1 MEKKRVIDY
10 MTHNVVYVNVTD
22 TIGDVINQIRTTK
35 HDGFPVVQNNKVIGY
50 ISARDIIGE
59 HPLTIVNKCMSRH
72 PLKATP
78 NLTIT
83 EVARRIFR
91 SGIQK
96 LPVVDDEN
104 TLIGIISNLDVIRS
118 QIERVTPEKVF
129 KFLSTLHILYNID
142 PVLTREQ
149 IPVNKINPTQS
160 CVYLDELEGR
170 IYELKNHLAEP
181 IIAVRSGDRIIL
193 VDGHHRAVAAHK
205 IGIEYL
211 DAYVLSIDSNIQ
223 LGLEKT
229 AHSMNIY
236 SLNDVKI
243 DENTEYSLIEPTHQ
257 TLISTEN
264 KSVSEYMTTSVLVIQ
279 NNGTVKDVIQLIRST
294 SHDGFPVVNTNNNI
308 VGYIAARNIVGYSAN
323 DKIEPLMDTNTFHIH
338 PNNSMQ
344 DVARKMFR
352 SCIQKVP
359 IIDNQNKLVGIITNS
374 DVIRSQIERVTPE
387 KVFEYI
393 QTLKKLYKIQPQ
405 LSRGMV
411 LVNSLIPTQSKVYID
426 ELDERSYE
434 IINGLVEPLLVVH
447 WNKKYILV
455 DGHHRAVA
463 ALKMGIKELESYIIE
478 VDSDIVL
485 GIEKTSRNMH
495 LLSLNDVKI
504 LDESHCDFLK

>member
-1 MEKKRVIDY
+1 
-10 MTHNVVYVNVTD
+10 
-22 TIGDVINQIRTTK
+22 
-35 HDGFPVVQNNKVIGY
+35 
-50 ISARDIIGE
+50 
-59 HPLTIVNKCMSRH
+59 
-72 PLKATP
+72 
-78 NLTIT
+78 
-83 EVARRIFR
+83 
-91 SGIQK
+91 
-96 LPVVDDEN
+96 
-104 TLIGIISNLDVIRS
+104 
-118 QIERVTPEKVF
+118 
-129 KFLSTLHILYNID
+129 
-142 PVLTREQ
+142 
-149 IPVNKINPTQS
+149 
-160 CVYLDELEGR
+160 
-170 IYELKNHLAEP
+170 
-181 IIAVRSGDRIIL
+181 
-193 VDGHHRAVAAHK
+193 
-205 IGIEYL
+205 
-211 DAYVLSIDSNIQ
+211 
-223 LGLEKT
+223 
-229 AHSMNIY
+229 
-236 SLNDVKI
+236 
-243 DENTEYSLIEPTHQ
+243 
-257 TLISTEN
+257 
-264 KSVSEYMTTSVLVIQ
+264 MTTSVLVIQ

-294 SHDGFPVVNTNNNI
+294 SHDGFPVVNPNNNV
-308 VGYIAARNIVGYSAN
+308 VGYIAARNIVGYAAN
-323 DKIEPLMDTNTFHIH
+323 DKIEPLMDPNTFHIH